1 MSRAADGDRRRGRLA
16 ATLLAATMLA
26 ALAACEPSARTV
38 EDPPATTGRAPLV
51 TKVEHFYATAPD
63 AERLFHL
70 FRDTLGL
77 TQVWPYQVWG
87 DFASG
92 GVTLGNVVF
101 ELVWW
106 KPEAGATLPTELS
119 GIALE
124 PVGGT
129 DSLVAALARRGIAHA
144 PPDSSVQVNAA
155 GRTVGWT
162 NTMLTGMLPEPRS
175 VFVCDYAD
183 REMIAAGRRR
193 ASDSL
198 AATNGGPLGV
208 LALREIVLGVT
219 DVDAARAQ
227 WGKLVDAPPQAVGD
241 VVALGAGPQIRLV
254 PSAAPEIQRLV
265 VQVRSLEQARAF
277 LAERRWLG
285 ESTAERVTIAPA
297 AIGGLRIELVP

>member
-1 MSRAADGDRRRGRLA
+1 MAPRRALA
-16 ATLLAATMLA
+16 VAVLLAALP
-26 ALAACEPSARTV
+26 LVACEPSARAA
-38 EDPPATTGRAPLV
+38 ESPPAAAGRAPLV
-51 TKVEHFYATAPD
+51 SKVEHFYATAPD

-106 KPEAGATLPTELS
+106 KPEEGATLPTELS

-129 DSLVAALARRGIAHA
+129 DSLLAALARRGIAHA
-144 PPDSSVQVNAA
+144 PPDSNVQVNAA

-183 REMIAAGRRR
+183 RATIAAGRRR

-198 AATNGGPLGV
+198 AATDGGPLGV
-208 LALREIVLGVT
+208 LALREIVVGVT

-227 WGKLVDAPPQAVGD
+227 WGKLVDEPAPAPGD
-241 VVALGAGPQIRLV
+241 VVALGTGPQVRLV
-254 PSAAPEIQRLV
+254 PSASPEIQRMV
-265 VQVRSLEQARAF
+265 VQVRSLDRARAF
-277 LAERRWLG
+277 LTERGWLG
-285 ESTAERVTIAPA
+285 ESAAGEVTIAPS
-297 AIGGLRIELVP
+297 AIGGLRVVLVQ

>member
-1 MSRAADGDRRRGRLA
+1 MSGKRHRVRHALLGLALVVAGGCEPAPRAA
-16 ATLLAATMLA
+16 
-26 ALAACEPSARTV
+26 EP
-38 EDPPATTGRAPLV
+38 PPSDATTRAPLV
-51 TKVEHFYATAPD
+51 SKVEHFYATAPD
-63 AERLFHL
+63 AERLFHV
-70 FRDTLGL
+70 FRDSLGL
-77 TQVWPYQVWG
+77 AQVWPYQLWG
-87 DFASG
+87 GFASG

-106 KPEAGATLPTELS
+106 KTEEGAALPTQLS

-144 PPDSSVQVNAA
+144 PPDSNVQVNLA

-183 REMIAAGRRR
+183 REMVAAGRRR

-208 LALREIVLGVT
+208 LALREIVVGVP

-227 WGKLVDAPPQAVGD
+227 WGTLVGEPAQAVGD
-241 VVALGAGPQIRLV
+241 LVAFGTGPQIRLV
-254 PSAAPEIQRLV
+254 RSASPEIQRMV
-265 VQVRSLEQARAF
+265 VQVRSLERARTF
-277 LAERRWLG
+277 LTERGWLG
-285 ESTAERVTIAPA
+285 ESTARAIAIGPA
-297 AIGGLRIELVP
+297 LIGGLRVMLVE